1 MSEDIKPILA
11 RVADG
16 ATLTAADSERAF
28 EILMA
33 GEATESQMGAFL
45 MALRLRGESVDEITG
60 AVRAMRAKMLR
71 VEAPEGAMDIVGTG
85 GDKLGTYNISTAT
98 AMVVAGAGVPVAKHG
113 NRAVTSK
120 SGASDVLTELGV
132 NLDCE
137 VSLVERAIRE
147 AGVGFMPAPKH
158 HSAMKHVVPVRQS
171 LGIRTIFNNLGPL
184 SNPAGVKRQSTGA
197 FDSAWIEPMAE
208 VLGILGTEV
217 AWVVNGED
225 GMDEMTTTGI
235 THVASL
241 KDGAI
246 HTFQVTPEDAGIP
259 RATLDDLKGG
269 DSAHNAAAIRRLVD
283 GEAGAYRDIVLYNA
297 AASLII
303 GGKVEDLKA
312 GVALAAQS
320 IDEGKAR
327 RALDKL
333 VEITNSGS

>member
-1 MSEDIKPILA
+1 
-11 RVADG
+11 
-16 ATLTAADSERAF
+16 
-28 EILMA
+28 MA

-85 GDKLGTYNISTAT
+85 GDRLGTYNISTAT

-132 NLDCE
+132 NLDCD

-184 SNPAGVKRQSTGA
+184 CNPAGVKRQFTGA

-235 THVASL
+235 THVAAL
-241 KDGAI
+241 EDGGI
-246 HTFQVTPEDAGIP
+246 RTFQVTPEDAGIP

-269 DSAHNAAAIRRLVD
+269 DGVYNAAAIRRLVD
-283 GEAGAYRDIVLYNA
+283 GEAGPYRDIVLYNA

-303 GGKVEDLKA
+303 GGKVSDLKA

-320 IDEGKAR
+320 IDEGKAK
-327 RALDKL
+327 RALEKL